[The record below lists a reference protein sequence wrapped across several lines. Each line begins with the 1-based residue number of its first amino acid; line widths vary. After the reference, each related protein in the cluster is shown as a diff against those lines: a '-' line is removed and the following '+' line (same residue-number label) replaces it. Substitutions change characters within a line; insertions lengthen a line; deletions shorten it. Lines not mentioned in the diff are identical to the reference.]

1 MWRPVRRGGAP
12 LLRAKSWQSQRK
24 QKGNKMTRQT
34 AALRR
39 GIVLAGALAGTLLL
53 PAPALGAKTAP
64 KPENPTALPAPAI
77 PGIPALP
84 GAVAPAAKLGAN
96 MSILN
101 VIPKEGVTGTP
112 VTISGS
118 GLPAKE
124 PVTITW
130 STAKVNWELD
140 PRVDS
145 VDYLGTAPV
154 EKLSVALATA
164 TTSSSGSFSV
174 SLKAP
179 DDFGGPHEIAAV
191 VEGVEV
197 GDGAVFTID
206 RSATMTPKKGP
217 IGTPITITYHGLGSS
232 LFEGGASVTY
242 DNHFTGAVTAYWTRG
257 TAQMKIRASGPVGK
271 HTIQIGDSITF
282 TYLNIQQSPIPWGA
296 GDTATG
302 AGSTFTFTVKK
313 DKGRP
318 KPAMEWPVSVAPTIG
333 SRTTLQASAVAAG
346 STATAT
352 LTPTSGPV
360 QTSVEVSASGLANAP
375 VTLTWLTV
383 LGSRVNCPK
392 STCWNFVSVPLDNS
406 ESLTPSGGSLKA
418 KITAPEGLGGWHAVQ
433 LTQGGKVVAQTPF
446 YVKRSVVG
454 RGVSS
459 LVLKEGQHFTV
470 HLRGLGWTQLDNTIA
485 VDYDNSYIG
494 YGCGFNSNGDTVMN
508 LVATGGP
515 GTHLIDM
522 YPQLYNSQ
530 PAYANTPY
538 GVVPML
544 TFARDMPG
552 LALGYDLPAIRLA
565 ITVVKQPRHN
575 GAKHKAHPP
584 KRSALRH

>member
-1 MWRPVRRGGAP
+1 MTGHQSISLRRVRRGV
-12 LLRAKSWQSQRK
+12 
-24 QKGNKMTRQT
+24 
-34 AALRR
+34 
-39 GIVLAGALAGTLLL
+39 VLAGALVGALLL
-53 PAPALGAKTAP
+53 PTSALAAKTAP

-77 PGIPALP
+77 PGVPALP
-84 GAVAPAAKLGAN
+84 GPVDSAAKPAPN
-96 MSILN
+96 MSILD

-112 VTISGS
+112 MTISGS
-118 GLPAKE
+118 GLPANK

-130 STAKVNWELD
+130 SAARVTWEVD

-154 EKLSVALATA
+154 EKFSVALTTA

-197 GDGAVFTID
+197 GGGALFTLD
-206 RSATMTPKKGP
+206 RSATISPKKGP

-232 LFEGGASVTY
+232 LFEGGASLTY
-242 DNHFTGAVTAYWTRG
+242 DNHFTGDVTAYWTRG
-257 TAQMKIRASGPVGK
+257 TAQFKIRASGPVGK
-271 HTIQIGDSITF
+271 HTIGIYDSITF
-282 TYLNIQQSPIPWGA
+282 SYLNIQQSPIPWGA
-296 GDTATG
+296 GEMSTG
-302 AGSTFTFTVKK
+302 AGETFTFTVTK

-318 KPAMEWPVSVAPTIG
+318 KPTMEWPVEVAPTIS

-352 LTPTSGPV
+352 VTPTSGPV
-360 QTSVEVSASGLANAP
+360 QTSVEVSASGLAEAP

-392 STCWNFVSVPLDNS
+392 STCWNFVSVPLDKG
-406 ESLTPSGGSLKA
+406 EAVTPSGGTLKT
-418 KITAPEGLGGWHAVQ
+418 KITVPEGLGGWHAVQ
-433 LTQGGKVVAQTPF
+433 IDQGGKVVAQTPF

-454 RGVSS
+454 HGVSS

-470 HLRGLGWTQLDNTIA
+470 HLQGLGWTQLDNTIA

-544 TFARDMPG
+544 TYARDLPG
-552 LALGYDLPAIRLA
+552 LALGYQLPAIRLA
-565 ITVVKQPRHN
+565 ITIVKPTRHK
-575 GAKHKAHPP
+575 GAKKHKAHS
-584 KRSALRH
+584 KGVKKHKAHSHK